1 VDEEVDMRMIGIVV
15 LVAGILAL
23 VYGGFSYTK
32 QTHDA
37 TLGPLN
43 ISVSENQQVNVPV
56 WAGVVLAVVGG
67 GLLISG
73 KK

>member
-1 VDEEVDMRMIGIVV
+1 MRMIGIVV
-15 LVAGILAL
+15 LAAGILAL

-37 TLGPLN
+37 KLGPIE
-43 ISVSENQQVNVPV
+43 ISVSEKQQVNVPV

-67 GLLISG
+67 GLLLTG